1 VPLTKKLKNEEEKRV
16 QQVRSGEKGGILRKP
31 LPTREVQEGRNR
43 EMKKGIQEMQKHKQA
58 QTDIRVM
65 Q

>member
-16 QQVRSGEKGGILRKP
+16 QQGQEKRGRETLKKP
-31 LPTREVQEGRNR
+31 LPTQEVQRGRNR
-43 EMKKGIQEMQKHKQA
+43 EMEKGIQKMHKHKQA
-58 QTDIRVM
+58 QTDMRVM